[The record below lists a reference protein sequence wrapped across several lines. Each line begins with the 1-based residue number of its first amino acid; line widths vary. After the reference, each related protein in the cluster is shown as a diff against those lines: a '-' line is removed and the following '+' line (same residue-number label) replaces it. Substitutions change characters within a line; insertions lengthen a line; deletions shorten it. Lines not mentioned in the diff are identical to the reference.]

1 MPAIS
6 MDYAVRETMTNMKR
20 NVFMSVAAVLVG
32 AVCLVLVGGVSL
44 LSSALNRAADL
55 HTRHVEVG
63 VFLADDVSADQ
74 RDAIQRDLVAMPEVA
89 NVIYES
95 KDEAFRRFKL
105 LFKDNPDLTENVT
118 PDALPESFR
127 VKLRDP
133 NQFPVVKDRLSGR
146 PGIFEIKDNRNF
158 LKKFLRVVST
168 IQRFGIALVILF
180 AVAAGVLIAT
190 TISMAI
196 YARRKEVAI
205 MKLVGAT
212 NWFIRVPFMIEG
224 IVQGL
229 IGALIAV
236 VMLLVLR
243 PVIEGLA
250 GNVQFLH
257 ISVSIGEILQ
267 QSFLLAFVGILIGA
281 LGSLLG
287 LRRFLEV

>member
-6 MDYAVRETMTNMKR
+6 FDYAVRETVTNMKR

-44 LSSALNRAADL
+44 LSRSLNRAADL
-55 HTRHVEVG
+55 QTRRVEVG
-63 VFLADDVSADQ
+63 VFLADDVSPDQ

-95 KDEAFRRFKL
+95 KAEAFRRFKI
-105 LFKDNPDLTENVT
+105 LFKDNPDLIENV
-118 PDALPESFR
+118 DESALPESFR
-127 VKLRDP
+127 VKLKDP
-133 NQFPVVKDRLSGR
+133 NQFTIVKDRLSGR
-146 PGIFEIKDNRNF
+146 PGIYEIKDNRNF
-158 LKKFLRVVST
+158 LKRFLRVVST
-168 IQRFGIALVILF
+168 IQRFGIALVLLF
-180 AVAAGVLIAT
+180 AIAAGVLIAT

-212 NWFIRVPFMIEG
+212 NWFIRVPFMMEG
-224 IVQGL
+224 VMQGL
-229 IGALIAV
+229 IGSFIAV
-236 VMLLVLR
+236 GMLLLLR

-250 GNVQFLH
+250 GNFQFLG
-257 ISVSIGEILQ
+257 ITVSVGEILQ
-267 QSFLLAFVGILIGA
+267 QSFLLALVGVLIGA
-281 LGSLLG
+281 FGSLLG